1 MDIRI
6 VREFIKRYPSEL
18 FCEKDN
24 RALLPN
30 LRHDDTIYLYCLEC
44 SDTIEIGYNSYDRM
58 KRVLTVNE

>member
-6 VREFIKRYPSEL
+6 VREFIKNYPSEL

-24 RALLPN
+24 RPLLPN

-44 SDTIEIGYNSYDRM
+44 NDTIEIGYNSYDRM
-58 KRVLTVNE
+58 KAALIGKI